1 MWKNEY
7 NTTISDVKSTIPPE
21 DQQQTKFSM
30 FVNLSWW
37 KKLFIGW
44 MKFNSRDMKFTL
56 KFLCQKKEEEHKIN
70 MWI

>member
-21 DQQQTKFSM
+21 DQQQTKFLM

-37 KKLFIGW
+37 KKLLLDGW
-44 MKFNSRDMKFTL
+44 SLTVETWNLLWSFSVK
-56 KFLCQKKEEEHKIN
+56 KKEEEHKIN